1 VWWSVGLKRAIENA
15 KVTMNRALITFDD
28 LQALTGYTRP
38 ADVERC
44 LKKQGVTVI
53 IGRDGRPATTIEALN
68 QALGVRQDKESPPR
82 IEF

>member
-1 VWWSVGLKRAIENA
+1 MNQAI
-15 KVTMNRALITFDD
+15 ITFDD
-28 LQALTGYTRP
+28 LQALTGYSRP

-44 LKKQGVTVI
+44 LKKQGVTLI

-68 QALGVRQDKESPPR
+68 QALGVRQDRSLAPK

>member
-1 VWWSVGLKRAIENA
+1 MWWIAGLYRALEKE
-15 KVTMNRALITFDD
+15 KVTMNQALITFDD
-28 LQALTGYTRP
+28 LQTLTGYSRP

>member
-1 VWWSVGLKRAIENA
+1 
-15 KVTMNRALITFDD
+15 MNQALITFDD
-28 LQALTGYTRP
+28 LKALTGYSRP

-44 LKKQGVTVI
+44 LKKQGVTLI

-68 QALGVRQDKESPPR
+68 QALGVRQDRNSTPI

>member
-1 VWWSVGLKRAIENA
+1 
-15 KVTMNRALITFDD
+15 MNQALITFDD
-28 LQALTGYTRP
+28 LQALTGYSRP

-44 LKKQGVTVI
+44 LKKQGVTLI

-68 QALGVRQDKESPPR
+68 QALGVRQDRLSAPK

>member
-1 VWWSVGLKRAIENA
+1 MNQAI
-15 KVTMNRALITFDD
+15 ITFDD
-28 LQALTGYTRP
+28 LQALTGYSRP

-44 LKKQGVTVI
+44 LKKQGVTLI

-68 QALGVRQDKESPPR
+68 QALGVRQDRNSTPI